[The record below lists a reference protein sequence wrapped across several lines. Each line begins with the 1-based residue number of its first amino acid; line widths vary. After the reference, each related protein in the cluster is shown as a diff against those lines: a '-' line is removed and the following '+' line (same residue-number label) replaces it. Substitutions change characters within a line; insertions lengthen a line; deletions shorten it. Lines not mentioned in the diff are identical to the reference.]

1 MSLADVPL
9 VFILAGLVF
18 YAVLGGA
25 DFGAG
30 FWQLTAG
37 WGRRGREVRD
47 FAHHAM
53 GPVWEANH
61 VWLVF
66 VLTVMWTAYPSAFAS
81 IASTLAIPLTVAV
94 IGIVFRGTTYALRAG
109 VRSVREEG
117 IVDTAFS
124 VSSILTPFALG
135 TVVGAI
141 AQGRVPVGN
150 AAGDLVTSW
159 LNPTSFVIGALAV
172 ATSAYMA
179 AVFLAADTRRR
190 LHADLEPEFRRRAL
204 LAGVATGALALGA
217 LVALRYDA
225 HRLFERL
232 VHGRAFPALVVSIV
246 AGLTTLAL
254 VWLRRHEP
262 ARYSAALAVAAVVG
276 GWGLAQA
283 PVLLPGLTIDEAAAG
298 HDTLV
303 TLIVA
308 VLAGGAIVFPALV
321 LLFRLVLSA
330 QFERP
335 GTLDAAPA
343 VVLRT
348 SLTRGFLARAAGACL
363 IAGFGL
369 TTVADAGWAHALG
382 VTALLAF
389 VALAFPVVL
398 GDE

>member
-9 VFILAGLVF
+9 VFILAGLVS
-18 YAVLGGA
+18 YAVVGGA

-37 WGRRGREVRD
+37 RGRRGRDVRD
-47 FAHHAM
+47 FTHHAV

-81 IASTLAIPLTVAV
+81 IASTLAIPLTIAA
-94 IGIVFRGTTYALRAG
+94 IGIVSRGTTYALRAG
-109 VRSVREEG
+109 VRGAREEG

-124 VSSILTPFALG
+124 ISSILTPFALG

-159 LNPTSFVIGALAV
+159 LDPTSFVIGALAV

-190 LHADLEPEFRRRAL
+190 SHPELEPEFRRRAL
-204 LAGVATGALALGA
+204 LAGVVTGALALGA
-217 LVALRYDA
+217 LVAVRYDA

-232 VHGRAFPALVVSIV
+232 VHERALPALVVSIAAGV
-246 AGLTTLAL
+246 ATLIL

-262 ARYSAALAVAAVVG
+262 ARYSAALAVAAIIG

-321 LLFRLVLSA
+321 LRFRLVLSA

-335 GTLDAAPA
+335 GRLDAPA
-343 VVLRT
+343 VVLKT
-348 SLTRGFLARAAGACL
+348 TLAR
-363 IAGFGL
+363 
-369 TTVADAGWAHALG
+369 G
-382 VTALLAF
+382 VPLPRRGRLPDRR
-389 VALAFPVVL
+389 LRSH
-398 GDE
+398 DHR

>member
-18 YAVLGGA
+18 YTVLGGA

-37 WGRRGREVRD
+37 WGRRGRDVRD
-47 FAHHAM
+47 FAHHSM

-81 IASTLAIPLTVAV
+81 IASTLAIPLSVAV
-94 IGIVFRGTTYALRAG
+94 VGIVFRGTTYALRAG
-109 VRSVREEG
+109 TRGPREEG
-117 IVDTAFS
+117 AVDTIFS
-124 VSSILTPFALG
+124 VASILTPFALG

-172 ATSAYMA
+172 ATSAYLA

-190 LHADLEPEFRRRAL
+190 AHRELEPEFRRRAL
-204 LAGVATGALALGA
+204 LAGVVGGALALGA
-217 LVALRYDA
+217 LIALREDA

-232 VHGRAFPALVVSIV
+232 VHGRGLPALVISIA
-246 AGLTTLAL
+246 AGIATLAL
-254 VWLRRHEP
+254 VLLRRYEP
-262 ARYSAALAVAAVVG
+262 ARYGASVAVAAVVA

-283 PVLLPGLTIDEAAAG
+283 PVLLPGLTVDQAASG

-303 TLIVA
+303 TLVVA
-308 VLAGGAIVFPALV
+308 VLAGGAIIFPALV
-321 LLFRLVLSA
+321 LLFRLVLAA
-330 QFERP
+330 QFEQP
-335 GTLDAAPA
+335 GRLQTAPTALGHRLRSGLLGRVAVACA
-343 VVLRT
+343 VV
-348 SLTRGFLARAAGACL
+348 
-363 IAGFGL
+363 GFGL
-369 TTVADAGWAHALG
+369 TTVADTAWAHAVG
-382 VTALLAF
+382 VPALLAF

-398 GDE
+398 GDD